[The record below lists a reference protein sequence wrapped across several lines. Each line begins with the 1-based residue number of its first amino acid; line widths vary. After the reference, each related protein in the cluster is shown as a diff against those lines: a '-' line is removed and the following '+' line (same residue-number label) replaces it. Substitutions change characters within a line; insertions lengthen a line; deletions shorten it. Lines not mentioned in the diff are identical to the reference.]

1 MGSEKFDRIE
11 AFIDGKLS
19 EDELKEFMERL
30 ERDEKL
36 REKLEAHKA
45 ARVVAESLAEHD
57 LRNRMKKWKAQNTGT
72 SDKETKGAAP
82 KQGVVRRMISYGI
95 AASLLAFVVG
105 VSYLYVDSP
114 RYASNVFAERNT
126 GEYTHAERS
135 VEQDMPTELRDIHQL
150 YAAGEWE
157 SVIEGVRQ
165 YQPLSTE
172 EEMTLDFLLADSKYR
187 IGNIDVA
194 LGQYNNIL
202 ETADDRWHI
211 DRAEWK
217 KVLIQLESEPFNKVY
232 LDELEKIAEDP
243 THLYR
248 KAAQE
253 LISEMRGL
261 RFTFGRL
268 FI

>member
-1 MGSEKFDRIE
+1 MGSEEFDRIE

-19 EDELKEFMERL
+19 DDELKEFMERL
-30 ERDEKL
+30 EVDEKL

-45 ARVVAESLAEHD
+45 ARLVAESLAEHD

-72 SDKETKGAAP
+72 SDKEAKGAGP

-114 RYASNVFAERNT
+114 RHASNVFAERNT
-126 GEYTHAERS
+126 GEYTLTERGT
-135 VEQDMPTELRDIHQL
+135 EQDMPIDLREIHQL

-157 SVIEGVRQ
+157 SVIEASRQ
-165 YQPLSTE
+165 YQPISTDE
-172 EEMTLDFLLADSKYR
+172 KMTLNFLLADSKYR
-187 IGNIDVA
+187 IGNIGAA
-194 LGQYNNIL
+194 LDQYNNIL

-217 KVLIQLESEPFNKVY
+217 KVLIQLESEPFNQDY
-232 LDELEKIAEDP
+232 QIELDRIAEDT
-243 THLYR
+243 THLYQ
-248 KAAQE
+248 KAAQG
-253 LISEMRGL
+253 LKSEMRGL